1 MSQPATP
8 TAAVILAAGMG
19 TRLRALQSE
28 LPKGLLTVDG
38 VSLVPRS
45 IELLRAHGVTEIT
58 LVTGWRAEVYETYLA
73 EKFPAV
79 RRVHNPDFATT
90 GSMHSLFLTR
100 GRVTG
105 DFLLLESDL
114 LYEPRALSG
123 LLAAPRGD
131 YVLLSGTTG
140 QGDEVFAYA
149 DGAGRLRTLTK
160 QRREA
165 EPVAGEFT
173 GIGRIT
179 AEFFEKLC
187 GHYVG
192 LGGAAAGN
200 YHYDDAL
207 TALAPV
213 HPIGLLTIGDLVWC
227 EIDDPAHHARA
238 LNRVLPALKGI
249 SHGRSA

>member
-1 MSQPATP
+1 MAHAPAP

-19 TRLRALQSE
+19 VRLRALQTD
-28 LPKGLLTVDG
+28 LPKGLLTIDG

-45 IELLRAHGVTEIT
+45 IELLQAAGVTEIT
-58 LVTGWRAEVYETYLA
+58 LVTGWRAEAYEKFLA
-73 EKFPAV
+73 EKFPTV
-79 RRVHNPDFATT
+79 RCVHNPDFATT

-100 GRVTG
+100 GAVAG

-149 DGAGRLRTLTK
+149 DAAGRLHTLTK

-187 GHYVG
+187 GHYAG

-207 TALAPV
+207 TALAPA
-213 HPIGLLTIGDLVWC
+213 HPIALLTIGDLVWC